1 MLSRGGGAPVQI
13 RYLDFGNVTP
23 KAGIIGAARHLGWP
37 VNGYRISLPRTIGDI
52 ETLNPFEK
60 VILGIMRVTRQRD
73 TVSISSET
81 CLEQDFVEG
90 VQLRL
95 RDKGFIDEQ
104 NRITNEGANHLDQSN
119 GGLELR
125 TAWVFRELVSGKLL
139 PFIYLPKG
147 DNPPRWKKEPQYAK
161 VLKLAKIN
169 FETPSPDEVL
179 VSMRETKRRVEC
191 YGREIH
197 LPRVGQIDV
206 SPNPER
212 YLLDCPIVMRDSDG
226 RWRIADPFGFGYS
239 RELETV
245 FLQEMSND
253 EELQKW
259 LMKWSNSLVVDSD
272 DEAYDAS
279 VYSLSKGIRDSYPG
293 LEQNLRIRR
302 DGTRS
307 IGQVYAAIEWTLF
320 YSCLINGFDD
330 KVDELKFASDLDQVS
345 MVKRAMASI
354 GCSTESF
361 VAPVDRRDLTRYLS
375 GTPEMKVVLP
385 MSILQAADDPAH
397 PLRLFCEKHRDF
409 VDRISRMKGR
419 RDAPLH
425 GGDSDRNVKLGSPDD
440 KYMMELISTLLPEV
454 AFDDKGHVSA
464 ARANNTAFKNV
475 NFNAENSIMG
485 EFGPAVP
492 YLKMTR
498 GARESLL
505 SSERFWITFA
515 GEENIQPFLN
525 DCYAALQAVLDAE
538 IVSDRVSRQE
548 SKSFDCCTTAVER
561 CERLGFGD
569 LPDNLLKTKRIFIQ
583 DALQGGNKHTLGSSL
598 IVYLSL
604 AEESKLLSIQ
614 SVTPNFVRDICEL
627 ITLRGH
633 GNGVIKKSKEDT
645 RIYRV
650 FTFEVIKTILEV

>member
-1 MLSRGGGAPVQI
+1 MQI

-23 KAGIIGAARHLGWP
+23 KTGIIGAARHLGWP
-37 VNGYRISLPRTIGDI
+37 VNGYRISLPRTTGDI

-60 VILGIMRVTRQRD
+60 VILGIMRATRQRD
-73 TVSISSET
+73 ATSIASET

-90 VQLRL
+90 VLLRL

-104 NRITNEGANHLDQSN
+104 NRITNEGANRLDQSN
-119 GGLELR
+119 EGLELR

-147 DNPPRWKKEPQYAK
+147 DNPPRWKKEPQYVR
-161 VLKLAKIN
+161 VLKSATIN
-169 FETPSPDEVL
+169 FGTPSPDEVL
-179 VSMRETKRRVEC
+179 ASMRETKRRVEG
-191 YGREIH
+191 YGERIH

-253 EELQKW
+253 EELQRW

-279 VYSLSKGIRDSYPG
+279 AYSLSKGIRDSYPG
-293 LEQNLRIRR
+293 LEQSLRIRR

-307 IGQVYAAIEWTLF
+307 IGQVYAAIEWALF
-320 YSCLINGFDD
+320 YSCRINGFAD

-345 MVKRAMASI
+345 MVKRAMTTV
-354 GCSTESF
+354 GCNAESF

-385 MSILQAADDPAH
+385 MSILQAADDPSH
-397 PLRLFCEKHRDF
+397 PLRSFCEKHRDF
-409 VDRISRMKGR
+409 VERISRMKGR

-425 GGDSDRNVKLGSPDD
+425 GGDSNRIVELGSPDD
-440 KYMMELISTLLPEV
+440 EYMMELISTLLPEV
-454 AFDDKGHVSA
+454 VFVDGGHVSGT
-464 ARANNTAFKNV
+464 RTDNIAFKNV

-505 SSERFWITFA
+505 SSERFWITFD

-538 IVSDRVSRQE
+538 IVSDRVSRPE
-548 SKSFDCCTTAVER
+548 SKSFDCCSTAVER
-561 CERLGFGD
+561 CERLGLGE
-569 LPDNLLKTKRIFIQ
+569 LPGGLLKAKRTFIQ
-583 DALQGGNKHTLGSSL
+583 DALQGGGNHTLGPSL

-604 AEESKLLSIQ
+604 ADESKLSFIQ
-614 SVTPNFVRDICEL
+614 SVVPGFVQGICDL

-633 GNGVIKKSKEDT
+633 GNGTIKKT
-645 RIYRV
+645 REETGNYRV
-650 FTFEVIKTILEV
+650 FTFEIIKAMLEV